1 VPVHHRKIKQIAFAL
16 GTDPTDVN
24 FECQVASWQ
33 LVNNTEDGERF
44 NTQCPDGEFRE
55 EADPD
60 YALELTF
67 FADWRSDGISDWL
80 WTHKGERVAFTLD
93 HHPDIEAEH
102 VRWTGFLLVRAP
114 SVGGEA
120 RTTEQTEV
128 TLQIEG
134 EPAYERVTVTP

>member
-1 VPVHHRKIKQIAFAL
+1 MAVHHRKIKQIAFAL
-16 GTDPTDVN
+16 GTDPDDVS
-24 FECQVASWQ
+24 FECQVRTWQ

-44 NTQCPDGEFRE
+44 YTQCPDGEFRE

-60 YALELTF
+60 WALELTF

-80 WTHKGERVAFTLD
+80 TTHDGERVAFTLD
-93 HHPDIEAEH
+93 HHPDIEGEH

-128 TLQIEG
+128 TLQVEG
-134 EPAYERVTVTP
+134 KPPYERVAVTP